1 MAPSLKLILD
11 GKHGI
16 EGKYIDSFEGL
27 KPILE
32 LLRRGE
38 YSIVLTQGVY
48 DMYHVG
54 HQRYLHEASQFGD
67 ILIVGIDSDELTREM
82 KGEDR
87 PFDPLEERVEILAGL
102 FFVNIIV
109 RKDLGQHH
117 NDLIELVHPDVLV
130 MSKTTSTFTSERK
143 KEILGMCGRIEHLEP
158 QASTSTTAKFRRL
171 RIDGAKGLAERII
184 KVVNEHLEGGGD
196 G

>member
-16 EGKYIDSFEGL
+16 EGKYVDSFEGL

-32 LLRRGE
+32 LLRRGG

-54 HQRYLHEASQFGD
+54 HQRYLHQASQFGD

-82 KGEDR
+82 KGDDR

-109 RKDLGQHH
+109 RKDVGQHH
-117 NDLIELVHPDVLV
+117 NDLIELVRPDVLV
-130 MSKTTSTFTSERK
+130 MSKTTSTFTPERK
-143 KEILGMCGRIEHLEP
+143 REVLEMCGRIEHLEP

-171 RIDGAKGLAERII
+171 RIDGAKGLAQHVTRAVE
-184 KVVNEHLEGGGD
+184 EYLEGGV
-196 G
+196 